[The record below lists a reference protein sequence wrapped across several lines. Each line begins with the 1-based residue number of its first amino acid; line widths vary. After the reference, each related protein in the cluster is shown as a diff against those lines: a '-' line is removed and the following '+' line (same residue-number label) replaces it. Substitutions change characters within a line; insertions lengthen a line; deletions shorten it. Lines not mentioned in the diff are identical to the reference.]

1 MTDATADTVVVGGGV
16 IGTSVAMHLARL
28 GAGKVVLVEQGHLAG
43 GASGRSG
50 AMVREHYLHPVLVRM
65 AMESS
70 HIFHNFADAI
80 GGDAGFRQT
89 GRLLLVGERDKE
101 AVRAN
106 VGMNR
111 DLGVNIETVA
121 PSELVRIVP
130 NMNTD
135 GVAISAYEPD
145 SGYADPVATTY
156 AYADRARDHGAEI
169 LTQRPVTRLAT
180 SGGRITGVETY
191 AGLIAAPAVVVA
203 TGPWWDRLAASV
215 GESLPI
221 TPIRVPG
228 QAAVP
233 GLRRRRLPGRLR
245 CALRHDARRQTPS
258 STVPAPWRVSTG
270 RLDSAGTGSS
280 CLRWWGAWSPN
291 WCCTARPRTIP
302 SAGSAQPG
310 SQRRSPGGRAAI
322 PRRRSPV
329 SAGEPSTNTR
339 PSESPRPLRRQQ
351 RAPRFL
357 CVRPALSGD
366 PALTK
371 AEAHRVSSCVS
382 LFGMR

>member
-89 GRLLLVGERDKE
+89 GRLLLVGERDQE

-135 GVAISAYEPD
+135 GLAISAYEPD

-156 AYADRARDHGAEI
+156 AYADRVRDHGAEI

-191 AGLIAAPAVVVA
+191 SGLIAAPAVVVA

-221 TPIRVPG
+221 TPIRVSM
-228 QAAVP
+228 AAT
-233 GLRRRRLPGRLR
+233 RW
-245 CALRHDARRQTPS
+245 A
-258 STVPAPWRVSTG
+258 TG
-270 RLDSAGTGSS
+270 
-280 CLRWWGAWSPN
+280 
-291 WCCTARPRTIP
+291 
-302 SAGSAQPG
+302 
-310 SQRRSPGGRAAI
+310 
-322 PRRRSPV
+322 
-329 SAGEPSTNTR
+329 
-339 PSESPRPLRRQQ
+339 
-351 RAPRFL
+351 
-357 CVRPALSGD
+357 
-366 PALTK
+366 
-371 AEAHRVSSCVS
+371 AE
-382 LFGMR
+382 